1 MVTLDSPNNDETSE
15 AGNTWRAKSALACY
29 ISVVAGVLIVAL
41 ATALVLGSSGV
52 NLRDPPYP
60 LSLVSIPVN
69 EIAILLLTLAF
80 ARRSR
85 ASLGQLGFKKISI
98 GMLLKT
104 FLLAIAMLA
113 LTATIA
119 LAQNAVLGP
128 DPTEE
133 AFARLIAPRTGVQ
146 LIILV
151 IFSMALVG
159 PVEEVFARGYIQQG
173 LEESFGKVRGWLL
186 ASFLFGMLHALN
198 VLRAIAPTFVA
209 GLVLGLIWQ
218 RTGRNTT
225 AVAIVHG
232 VYDSIAM
239 ALTFLAGF

>member
-69 EIAILLLTLAF
+69 EIATLLLTLAF

-85 ASLGQLGFKKISI
+85 ASLGQLGFKRVSI

-113 LTATIA
+113 LTATVA

-173 LEESFGKVRGWLL
+173 LEESFGRARGWLL